1 MAAPAWLGLACKSVC
16 LLVPY
21 NAGCA
26 LNART
31 AITAKRANELI
42 RVRPT
47 SSAPRSAKRHWRGSI
62 ATNSKTCHPARIVPR
77 LADQGQY
84 VASESTLYR
93 LLREAGQMTHRRLER
108 VPRKVSKPRALV
120 ATQADQIYC
129 WDITYLPQQ
138 VRGAFFYLYLFVDV
152 FSRKIVGW

>member
-1 MAAPAWLGLACKSVC
+1 M
-16 LLVPY
+16 
-21 NAGCA
+21 
-26 LNART
+26 
-31 AITAKRANELI
+31 
-42 RVRPT
+42 
-47 SSAPRSAKRHWRGSI
+47 
-62 ATNSKTCHPARIVPR
+62 PR

-120 ATQADQIYC
+120 ATQDDQIYC

-138 VRGAFFYLYLFVDV
+138 ARGSFVYLYLYLFVDV